1 MDEIRQRFA
10 RYLVAQMEDAR
21 VSQTALAERMGVT
34 QPMISA
40 WARGEK
46 RPSPAN
52 CDRLAEALA
61 LDVDE
66 VLTQAGYRP
75 RLVTDEEPELR
86 SILEMLRRIPTDQ
99 YPAITDYIR
108 WQYERARRH
117 RVIRPTAGQAREE

>member
-1 MDEIRQRFA
+1 MDEVRQRFA

-21 VSQTALAERMGVT
+21 MSQTALAERMGVT

-75 RLVTDEEPELR
+75 RLGTDDEPELKN
-86 SILEMLRRIPTDQ
+86 ILEMLRKVPPGK
-99 YPAITDYIR
+99 YPEISDYIR
-108 WQYERARRH
+108 WHYERARRH
-117 RVIRPTAGQAREE
+117 RVVRIPVE